1 MSWNAINVC
10 LCNTHICLLGLTD
23 AVHWMTSL
31 HFSAPVS
38 NLNHSPAPLSSQSC
52 RSNSSSSSCR
62 FTRAP
67 WAGKKTRKQVI
78 FWFAWREKTV
88 EWWPSKTFS
97 VFQFS
102 TGKLPLGRN
111 GKLEKKENRERKK
124 NKRVDWNH
132 SVLKKGWWL
141 FWPSYTWLEIRV
153 QWHYMKRKR
162 RRRGG
167 KEKTRQRRGGST

>member
-1 MSWNAINVC
+1 M
-10 LCNTHICLLGLTD
+10 LCTEWHPC
-23 AVHWMTSL
+23 TSL
-31 HFSAPVS
+31 RPSLIWTTPRPPCPHRAVVPTHPRHPVVS
-38 NLNHSPAPLSSQSC
+38 HGHRELE
-52 RSNSSSSSCR
+52 
-62 FTRAP
+62 
-67 WAGKKTRKQVI
+67 RKQVI